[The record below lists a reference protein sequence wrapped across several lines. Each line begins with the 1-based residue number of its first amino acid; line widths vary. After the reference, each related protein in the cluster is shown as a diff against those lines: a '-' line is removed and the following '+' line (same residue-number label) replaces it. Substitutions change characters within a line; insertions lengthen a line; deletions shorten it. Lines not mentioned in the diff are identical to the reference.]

1 MAFPRLLFV
10 PKMVCGRLIFTG
22 LYILNLKGRRMFG
35 QWLLFSLAMAM
46 SFAASAGASS
56 YLDVEDDA
64 YSLLSRLE
72 AVGDVRSA
80 LLSTRPVSRAEAVR
94 LLHEAET
101 NAEGRGAFIEDLVRE
116 LKRRIGP
123 DVGGLK
129 MMDSVYAKYVNTNAD
144 VRTLTYGMAREQEQ
158 SLNANNDGDVYSR
171 GGNARI
177 GFTSRMED
185 VAGFSLFL
193 NPEFRSGQSTG
204 NELILKQGYV
214 VYDFGWDLIAGRD
227 SQWWGPGYHGAILL
241 TNNAEPFTMVKIA
254 NPKPVI
260 LPWVFKYLGP
270 FDFTCF
276 ATQLE
281 RERADVAAPYL
292 WGMRMNFKPHPI
304 LEIGLERTALLGGRG
319 RPTTAETWLNTVV
332 GRNDHVVADTGDQRA
347 GYDLKL
353 TLPFATQP
361 IQVYMEADGEDSY
374 HQFLP
379 RYWAYLYGLYLP
391 QVLTI
396 ERLEFRFEW
405 AQTFDNNSVR
415 PTSWYLNH
423 IYTSGYT
430 YEGTIIGHHMGTD
443 SRDAFMELT
452 VRVPEKHARVSLA
465 FDRMDHSLSFD
476 VNETVR
482 EIWLRTVL
490 NVSDTTDIDL
500 TYGYSWI
507 DNAENVP
514 GVEQRAHSA
523 AGMVTKRF

>member
-1 MAFPRLLFV
+1 MLRWWFLF
-10 PKMVCGRLIFTG
+10 
-22 LYILNLKGRRMFG
+22 
-35 QWLLFSLAMAM
+35 LFAMAV
-46 SFAASAGASS
+46 SCAASAGASS
-56 YLDVEDDA
+56 YLDIDDDV

-72 AVGDVRSA
+72 AGGVVRSA
-80 LLSTRPVSRAEAVR
+80 LLSTRPISRAEAVR

-101 NAEGRGAFIEDLVRE
+101 NAEGRGAFIEGLVRE
-116 LKRRIGP
+116 LKRRLGP
-123 DVGGLK
+123 EVGGLRLL
-129 MMDSVYAKYVNTNAD
+129 DSVYVEYVNTNAD
-144 VRTLTYGMAREQEQ
+144 VRTLTYGTTREKEQ
-158 SLNANNDGDVYSR
+158 SLNANNDGDVYST

-227 SQWWGPGYHGAILL
+227 SLWWGPGHHGAILL
-241 TNNAEPFTMVKIA
+241 TNNAEPFTMVRIA
-254 NPKPVI
+254 NPNPVI

-281 RERADVAAPYL
+281 RDRADVAAPYL

-304 LEIGLERTALLGGRG
+304 LEIGLERTSILGGRG
-319 RPTTAETWLNTVV
+319 RPTTAETWLNQVI
-332 GRNDHVVADTGDQRA
+332 GRNDHFVGDTSSDTGDQRA

-353 TLPFATQP
+353 TLPFAMQP

-374 HQFLP
+374 HHFLP

-391 QVLTI
+391 QVLSI

-405 AQTFDNNSVR
+405 ARTFDKR
-415 PTSWYLNH
+415 ADKPTSWYLNSV
-423 IYTSGYT
+423 YTAGYT
-430 YEGTIIGHHMGTD
+430 YNEAIIGHHMGTD

-465 FDRMDHSLSFD
+465 FDRMEHNLSFD
-476 VNETVR
+476 VNETVH
-482 EIWLRTVL
+482 ELTVRTVL
-490 NVSDTTDIDL
+490 NVSDTTDLDL
-500 TYGYSWI
+500 SYGYGWI
-507 DNAENVP
+507 DNLENVP
-514 GVEQRAHSA
+514 GAAWRGHSA
-523 AGMVTKRF
+523 GGTITRRF

>member
-1 MAFPRLLFV
+1 M
-10 PKMVCGRLIFTG
+10 
-22 LYILNLKGRRMFG
+22 
-35 QWLLFSLAMAM
+35 LAIAGC
-46 SFAASAGASS
+46 FAASAGASS
-56 YLDVEDDA
+56 YLDLDDEV

-72 AVGDVRSA
+72 AGGVVRSA
-80 LLSTRPVSRAEAVR
+80 LLSTRPISRAEAVR

-101 NAEGRGAFIEDLVRE
+101 NAEGRGAFIEGLVRE
-116 LKRRIGP
+116 LKRRIRHEA
-123 DVGGLK
+123 GGLK
-129 MMDSVYAKYVNTNAD
+129 PMDSVYAEYINTNAD

-185 VAGFSLFL
+185 IAGFSLFL

-204 NELILKQGYV
+204 NELVLKQGYV

-227 SQWWGPGYHGAILL
+227 SLWWGPGRHGAVLL
-241 TNNAEPFTMVKIA
+241 TNNAEPFTMVRIA

-260 LPWVFKYLGP
+260 LPWTFKYLGP

-276 ATQLE
+276 AAQLE
-281 RERADVAAPYL
+281 RDRADVAAPYL
-292 WGMRMNFKPHPI
+292 WGMRVNFKPHPV
-304 LEIGLERTALLGGRG
+304 LDLGLARTALLGGRG
-319 RPTTAETWLNTVV
+319 RPTTAETWLNQVI
-332 GRNDHVVADTGDQRA
+332 GRDDHFVDDSSSDTGDQRA

-353 TLPFATQP
+353 TLPFAAQP

-374 HQFLP
+374 HHFLP

-391 QVLTI
+391 QALSL

-415 PTSWYLNH
+415 PTSWYLNG

-430 YEGTIIGHHMGTD
+430 YKGRIIGHHMGTD

-452 VRVPEKHARVSLA
+452 VRVPEKDARVSLA
-465 FDRMDHSLSFD
+465 FDRMEHNLSFD
-476 VNETVR
+476 VNEIVR
-482 EIWLRTVL
+482 ELRFRTAL
-490 NVSDTTDIDL
+490 KISETTDL
-500 TYGYSWI
+500 ELSYGYGWI
-507 DNAENVP
+507 DNVENVA
-514 GVEQRAHSA
+514 GAGWKGHSA
-523 AGMVTKRF
+523 GGTITRRF